1 METNVPVKGSHEA
14 YMKKH
19 IKSKCWSK
27 AGRIYCDKHKTW
39 CASIDMKT
47 GKCNSVSCSKKQKR
61 ENNLDGIC

>member
-19 IKSKCWSK
+19 IKSKCWPK

-47 GKCNSVSCSKKQKR
+47 GKCNSVSCS
-61 ENNLDGIC
+61 N